1 MIEKVQALLPSSQFT
16 ICLTLPHA
24 PFIAKM
30 QTICLTSAE
39 SVQLR
44 AFKVLLQQI
53 KTKHDSSNSPKF
65 KTNKSR

>member
-16 ICLTLPHA
+16 ICLPLPH

-39 SVQLR
+39 SVLLC
-44 AFKVLLQQI
+44 AFNVLL
-53 KTKHDSSNSPKF
+53 
-65 KTNKSR
+65 

>member
-16 ICLTLPHA
+16 ICLPLPHA

-39 SVQLR
+39 SVQLW
-44 AFKVLLQQI
+44 AFKALV
-53 KTKHDSSNSPKF
+53 
-65 KTNKSR
+65 